1 MRRWQ
6 PGPSPA
12 GPHLAT
18 FDFAAPG
25 GPLKFDED
33 YLAAIPRRVLLI
45 YGRDDTMVSP
55 ENSKYFFAHIPNA
68 DQHLIARC
76 GHWTQIEQ
84 PAKFIALARCFFG
97 GDL

>member
-1 MRRWQ
+1 
-6 PGPSPA
+6 
-12 GPHLAT
+12 
-18 FDFAAPG
+18 
-25 GPLKFDED
+25 
-33 YLAAIPRRVLLI
+33 
-45 YGRDDTMVSP
+45 MVSP